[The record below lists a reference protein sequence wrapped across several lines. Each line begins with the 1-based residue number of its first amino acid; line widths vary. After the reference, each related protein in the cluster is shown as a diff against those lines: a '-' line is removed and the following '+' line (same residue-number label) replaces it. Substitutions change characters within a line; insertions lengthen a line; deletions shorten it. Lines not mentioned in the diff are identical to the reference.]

1 MTIALR
7 SMAFSGSCPQ
17 VLPGAICP
25 TDMGLGKPCRYA
37 FMRGANMD
45 AVLNQVHVENRS
57 SGPPFGKQATPP
69 APRPKG
75 VREASSK
82 KLPGAGI

>member
-1 MTIALR
+1 MNFLIDHNLGGHAEILLGNIA
-7 SMAFSGSCPQ
+7 SQ
-17 VLPGAICP
+17 
-25 TDMGLGKPCRYA
+25 DW
-37 FMRGANMD
+37 
-45 AVLNQVHVENRS
+45 LNQVHVENRS

-69 APRPKG
+69 APLPKG